1 MSENINNIKSIRD
14 LDKAI
19 ARKKNKAREL
29 EDRINNRFEYLQ
41 EHYPSLVK
49 NSLFKITLGG
59 GDSLAG
65 TILNT
70 FLGHDRIQKTMN
82 NALGT
87 LGERF
92 ADWVERLTEKF
103 SKKA

>member
-1 MSENINNIKSIRD
+1 MSENLNKIRSIKD

-19 ARKKNKAREL
+19 ALKKNKAREL

-49 NSLFKITLGG
+49 NSIFKITLGG
-59 GDSLAG
+59 DSPVG
-65 TILNT
+65 SIINTI
-70 FLGHDRIQKTMN
+70 LGHDRIQKTMN

-87 LGERF
+87 LGEKF
-92 ADWVERLTEKF
+92 ADWIERLTDKM
-103 SKKA
+103 SKKS